1 MKFCAVCHY
10 YLYLQPDTY
19 VRADGA
25 TAEKLMRICRSCG
38 YQEDDAGGL
47 VLETDLKEK
56 TSEGYKIMLNEFTQS
71 DPTLPHL
78 DTIKCPNGS
87 CSTNTAAAQKDVIY
101 LKYDTVNLKYLYI
114 CNVCNHQWRSK

>member
-1 MKFCAVCHY
+1 MKFCPVCHY

-19 VRADGA
+19 VRADGV